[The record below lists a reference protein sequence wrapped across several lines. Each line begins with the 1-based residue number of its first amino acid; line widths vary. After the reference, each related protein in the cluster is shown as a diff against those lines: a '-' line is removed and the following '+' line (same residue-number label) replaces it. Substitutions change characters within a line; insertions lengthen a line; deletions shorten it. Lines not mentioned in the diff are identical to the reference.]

1 MLVYDKETHAS
12 SNSGSSNTSSSSSGD
27 IGSAKAKSIA
37 LSHAGVSESQT
48 TEMKVQQDRDDG
60 RLEYEVEFKSGGKE
74 YEYTIDAA
82 SGTILDY
89 EIDQ

>member
-1 MLVYDKETHAS
+1 
-12 SNSGSSNTSSSSSGD
+12 
-27 IGSAKAKSIA
+27 
-37 LSHAGVSESQT
+37 
-48 TEMKVQQDRDDG
+48 MKVQQDRDDG
-60 RLEYEVEFKSGGKE
+60 RLEYEVEFKSGSKE